1 MKNIS
6 KISRIVL
13 IIITIML
20 LVQLGVGN
28 LVSAQDGSEEKK
40 LPLPEKEEV
49 TKIVE
54 EILKALK

>member
-1 MKNIS
+1 MKNMS

-20 LVQLGVGN
+20 LIQLGVGN
-28 LVSAQDGSEEKK
+28 LVSAQDGGEEKK

-49 TKIVE
+49 TKI
-54 EILKALK
+54 ITT